1 MHEISN
7 FLPSTDQWWLL
18 KNAGEDMFE
27 RLLRDVK
34 LLYKIYNTI

>member
-7 FLPSTDQWWLL
+7 FLP
-18 KNAGEDMFE
+18 NAGEDMFE
-27 RLLRDVK
+27 HLLRDVK